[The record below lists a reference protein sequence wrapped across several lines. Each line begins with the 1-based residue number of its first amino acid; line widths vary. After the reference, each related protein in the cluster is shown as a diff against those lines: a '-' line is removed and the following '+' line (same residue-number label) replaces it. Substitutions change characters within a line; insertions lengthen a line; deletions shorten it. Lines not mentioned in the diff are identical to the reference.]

1 MAKRKRLT
9 PASSTFLSAAP
20 ETKSA
25 IGAPLRAAPIADI
38 ARDAAA
44 SAAAEDLSRAM
55 SEARAE
61 GRMVISVP
69 LDEIDLDY
77 LVRDRVVSDDEEM
90 QALKESLRARGQQ
103 TPIEVVAR
111 EGERYGLISGWRRCA
126 ALRALYE
133 DTAEPRFA
141 SVLCL
146 LRQPAQRAESYV
158 AMVEENEIR
167 VGLSYYVRAR
177 IAAKAVE
184 QGVFATEKEAL
195 LTLFASASRPKRSK
209 IRSFLPVVAALDGHL
224 RFPHV
229 LSERLGLG
237 LAQALTEDAG
247 FADTVHA
254 ALAQADADSAEAETA
269 VLVKALVAQNTSLK
283 GSSGSKSEAKD
294 PAFRDETIGA
304 FTLRRHKD
312 GTLSILGASWPKRC
326 ESDLIQLL
334 KAASDRVEK

>member
-77 LVRDRVVSDDEEM
+77 LVRDRGVSDDEEM
-90 QALKESLRARGQQ
+90 QARKESLRARGQQ

-167 VGLSYYVRAR
+167 VGLSYFERAR
-177 IAAKAVE
+177 IVVKAVE
-184 QGVFATEKEAL
+184 EGVFETDRTAL
-195 LTLFASASRPKRSK
+195 QTLFQSASRAKRSK
-209 IRSFLPVVAALDGHL
+209 IGSFLGVVRALDGVL
-224 RFPHV
+224 RFP
-229 LSERLGLG
+229 
-237 LAQALTEDAG
+237 AALTERQGLHLARALAEEDSL
-247 FADTVHA
+247 ADTLRN
-254 ALAQADADSAEAETA
+254 ALQATAVTSPEAETA
-269 VLVKALVAQNTSLK
+269 LLAKTVAPPPPAPLPTADKGTRVVGGVQMHYETGRLILEGRAVNDALRARLVTWLRQNN
-283 GSSGSKSEAKD
+283 
-294 PAFRDETIGA
+294 
-304 FTLRRHKD
+304 
-312 GTLSILGASWPKRC
+312 
-326 ESDLIQLL
+326 
-334 KAASDRVEK
+334 